1 VRSTSGGANRQAAPS
16 LVVDEFERCVTLLE
30 NSPDIG
36 TTFHRTNVPGVRRLL
51 MKKTKHLIYY
61 VHDDNNAVVYI
72 VAISSGPAL
81 TTVSYVESREGSRR
95 TSERSVNA
103 TSRAPEIRACCS
115 RRST

>member
-1 VRSTSGGANRQAAPS
+1 MVEREPASCTS

-36 TTFHRTNVPGVRRLL
+36 TIFHRTNVPGVRRLL

-72 VAISSGPAL
+72 VAVWG
-81 TTVSYVESREGSRR
+81 
-95 TSERSVNA
+95 
-103 TSRAPEIRACCS
+103 APKGGDPDLRDP
-115 RRST
+115 R